1 MARNRNRNPART
13 AYYRIKEIVNQ
24 KARGRFSPPRIP
36 ALLSGSFGVPLKEKL
51 WQLILIAGVFCSGLP
66 FVSLL
71 T

>member
-1 MARNRNRNPART
+1 
-13 AYYRIKEIVNQ
+13 VNQ